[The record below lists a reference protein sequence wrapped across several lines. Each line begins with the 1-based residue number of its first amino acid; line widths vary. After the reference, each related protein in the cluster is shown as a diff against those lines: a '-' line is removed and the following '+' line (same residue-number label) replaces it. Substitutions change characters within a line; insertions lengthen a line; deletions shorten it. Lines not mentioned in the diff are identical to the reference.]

1 MSSQNLGNSNSAS
14 SADLVYSMSWTAYI
28 RPITVLLIALLI
40 ATALYSYQQ
49 YLVAGV
55 IAVFFLILTIY
66 QIFSIRSVSLYADEE
81 GVWVYSGI
89 LPWSKG
95 TSGVKWRDVDEAVF
109 FTGFWSWLLRSYT
122 IRVGHRFTKDSEIVL
137 PHIAHGK
144 DAVQRINELHRTAI
158 ANGNNL

>member
-1 MSSQNLGNSNSAS
+1 
-14 SADLVYSMSWTAYI
+14 MSWTAYI